1 MSKPFSCS
9 EYHYRPASLE
19 ASGGEHP
26 VPAPVHASPHKPSAK
41 QQLFLNLTCLEALYG
56 GAAGGG
62 KSEALLMAAL
72 QFVHVPGYAA
82 LILRKDT
89 QRLQLAGGLIPR
101 SHEWLA
107 NSGAVWNASRRQWTF
122 PSGATITFG
131 YLSNWLDKYRYGSSE
146 FQFIAFDELTE
157 FTEEDYL
164 FLFSRLRKV
173 QQLHVPLRMRSAS
186 NPGGIGHV
194 WVKGRFVEA
203 RGQESGV
210 RSQVEEIAG
219 LLGIEKL
226 LARKPGELSGG
237 EQQRVALG
245 RALVRQPA
253 AMLLD
258 EPLSSL
264 DPPLRSELRRLL
276 KELQQRLKV
285 TTVYVTHDQG
295 EAMSLGER
303 IAVIK
308 EGKIEQVGT
317 PAEIYDEP
325 RNRFVAGFFG
335 EGMNWGGRSQG
346 SGVRG
351 QQSVLGVRP
360 EDVVLRRGGGDGRRT
375 GTVTGTQW
383 LGPATMVEVDLEK
396 REETEQGIER
406 VTWLSRVCGRADF
419 RVGEKVSIE
428 VAPGKE
434 HWFDLASGERT
445 SVNKI

>member
-1 MSKPFSCS
+1 MLSGRKI
-9 EYHYRPASLE
+9 PAKSIRSRGD
-19 ASGGEHP
+19 AEHP
-26 VPAPVHASPHKPSAK
+26 RLRVGLVKCDRMDGIELRGVSRVFP
-41 QQLFLNLTCLEALYG
+41 
-56 GAAGGG
+56 GGG
-62 KSEALLMAAL
+62 KGVDGLDLEVRQGELLVL
-72 QFVHVPGYAA
+72 VG
-82 LILRKDT
+82 
-89 QRLQLAGGLIPR
+89 
-101 SHEWLA
+101 
-107 NSGAVWNASRRQWTF
+107 
-122 PSGATITFG
+122 PSGSGKTTTLRLIAGLEEATSGTVWIDGREVTKLPPRDRNVAMVFQGLGLYEHLSAFENLAFG
-131 YLSNWLDKYRYGSSE
+131 MK
-146 FQFIAFDELTE
+146 
-157 FTEEDYL
+157 
-164 FLFSRLRKV
+164 
-173 QQLHVPLRMRSAS
+173 
-186 NPGGIGHV
+186 
-194 WVKGRFVEA
+194 A

-253 AMLLD
+253 AMLLA

-264 DPPLRSELRRLL
+264 DPPLTSELRRLL

-346 SGVRG
+346 SGVR
-351 QQSVLGVRP
+351 
-360 EDVVLRRGGGDGRRT
+360 LRR
-375 GTVTGTQW
+375 
-383 LGPATMVEVDLEK
+383 
-396 REETEQGIER
+396 
-406 VTWLSRVCGRADF
+406 
-419 RVGEKVSIE
+419 
-428 VAPGKE
+428 
-434 HWFDLASGERT
+434 
-445 SVNKI
+445 